1 MKTNDLSDFRFIE
14 KKLDEI
20 LKPVLPEESYSENLK
35 KRLINNAAIIVEKA
49 DIFIPVMK
57 TLAFLFLGFVFIWVI
72 INVLLREG
80 KSSKE

>member
-35 KRLINNAAIIVEKA
+35 KRLINNAAIIVEKP
-49 DIFIPVMK
+49 DILV
-57 TLAFLFLGFVFIWVI
+57 TLIKILSIVFLGFVSIWI
-72 INVLLREG
+72 ISKMLVREG
-80 KSSKE
+80 NNKKE